1 MQKYLEGLCN
11 SELGKAQFLKILNI
25 SEVSSHKNKCCFQ
38 LQYKLDVNY
47 SS

>member
-25 SEVSSHKNKCCFQ
+25 SEVSSHKKKMLFPAS
-38 LQYKLDVNY
+38 V
-47 SS
+47 